1 MSRHSAGSR
10 DPVTSALQSYADRGV
25 FRGFRATPATRQRI
39 EHQFLWLTR
48 RPMTAMLDSRRK
60 TLTFPSLLPGIDRG
74 IATELATIVKART
87 GRDVPPHKRVDSRR
101 ARLSSARRNGD
112 LSLAI
117 EIRGQ
122 NHAYAVRH
130 ALNVINEMF
139 LVLHER
145 HPEYLVEHFGISSE

>member
-1 MSRHSAGSR
+1 MTRQPAASRE
-10 DPVTSALQSYADRGV
+10 PVTSALQSYADRGV
-25 FRGFRATPATRQRI
+25 FRGFRATPGTRGRI

-48 RPMTAMLDSRRK
+48 RPMTAVLDPRRK
-60 TLTFPSLLPGIDRG
+60 TLTFPSLLPGIDRST
-74 IATELATIVKART
+74 AADLSAIVKART
-87 GRDVPPHKRVDSRR
+87 GREVPAHKRVDSRR
-101 ARLSSARRNGD
+101 ARISSARRNGD

-139 LVLHER
+139 LMLHER
-145 HPEYLVEHFGISSE
+145 HPEYLVAHFGISTE